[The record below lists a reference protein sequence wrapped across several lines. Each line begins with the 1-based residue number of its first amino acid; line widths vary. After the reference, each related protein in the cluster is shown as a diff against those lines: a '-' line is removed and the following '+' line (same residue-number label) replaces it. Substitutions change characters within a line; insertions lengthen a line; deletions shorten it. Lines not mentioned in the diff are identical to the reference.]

1 MRTTFILFT
10 TVLFLLG
17 SQSWA
22 SDTLLSGLVK
32 ETVLMFSD
40 STGQSD
46 RLGQLEEGARL
57 SIFPEMSTDEFF
69 FAMAENGQLAK
80 TYGWVP
86 TKSVQMTDGKFGDVP
101 QGHWAGEALRRLED
115 EGIIEGDQVGYNGDR
130 AVTRYELA
138 MVLDR
143 HLDKLKEYK
152 GSIMAAIEAV
162 PYDRALDNVEAGKLD
177 RLIQH
182 LEGVEATERKL
193 RCEVT
198 DMRKLVTAN
207 ATRLD
212 VVEETTLMQAESLE
226 KVETQVASLNG
237 KMSKVDTISRR
248 MNVIENQ
255 LKSMERRGFTP
266 APAVPQQS
274 PYELKKLQKEMR
286 ELKDRLQAVET
297 ANQFAMKK
305 AEEKAEEVAMEEE
318 ADEDEFDI
326 SAEDFDME
334 AVEEDAPALEPAP
347 DKLKKKAERAHD
359 ALRAALRKG
368 LIIRRHP
375 LEEAQQKGA
384 PAAPKKQNRVLVK
397 ALTKQI
403 SEISSSLQNI
413 DSRINE
419 IEHGMLD

>member
-1 MRTTFILFT
+1 MRSTILIFT

-17 SQSWA
+17 SQAWA
-22 SDTLLSGLVK
+22 SEALLSGLVK
-32 ETVLMFSD
+32 KTVLMYSD
-40 STGQSD
+40 SNAKSD
-46 RLGQLEEGARL
+46 RLGQLEEGAKL
-57 SIFPEMSTDEFF
+57 TLFPEMSSDEYFF
-69 FAMAENGQLAK
+69 VMAETGQLAQ
-80 TYGWVP
+80 TYGWVS
-86 TKSVQMTDGKFGDVP
+86 TKSVQLTDSKFGDVP
-101 QGHWAGEALRRLED
+101 QNHWAGEALRRLEN

-152 GSIMAAIEAV
+152 ATIMAAIEAV
-162 PYDRALDNVEAGKLD
+162 PYDRTLDNVEAGKLD

-182 LEGVEATERKL
+182 LEGVESTEKKL
-193 RCEVT
+193 GVQVS
-198 DMRKLVTAN
+198 DMRRQIASN
-207 ATRLD
+207 STRID
-212 VVEETTLMQAESLE
+212 VVEELSLQQGKVLE
-226 KVETQVASLNG
+226 KVQTQVVSLNN
-237 KMSKVDTISRR
+237 KVGRVDSISRR
-248 MNVIENQ
+248 MNVIEHQ
-255 LKSMERRGFTP
+255 LKTFERRGIVPTAPQTP
-266 APAVPQQS
+266 S
-274 PYELKKLQKEMR
+274 LELKKLQDEMR
-286 ELKDRLQAVET
+286 ELKDRLKQVET

-305 AEEKAEEVAMEEE
+305 EEKKEEVKEMVEE

-326 SAEDFDME
+326 SADDFEMVD
-334 AVEEDAPALEPAP
+334 EEEEAPALEPAP
-347 DKLKKKAERAHD
+347 DKLKRKAERAHD

-375 LEEAQQKGA
+375 MEEQKQA
-384 PAAPKKQNRVLVK
+384 KKPNQVLVK